1 MVRSPQSVFY
11 TDRLLILLLFTWWC
25 QSIGCVLIRLFF
37 PGFSTNGV
45 PNKKRNLLKCPHN
58 AKGPAVQFTPWFET
72 RCTVDI
78 DRFYNFR
85 YPLCMGKLSYLKQ
98 KDDTP
103 LITNST
109 AEDDET
115 MNGRKAGWTK
125 GSSSNVNSTLGYG
138 DECSMISV
146 TSQNL
151 SQYPVTCSPCLSRR
165 GNATGTKWSWYQG
178 G

>member
-1 MVRSPQSVFY
+1 MQ
-11 TDRLLILLLFTWWC
+11 
-25 QSIGCVLIRLFF
+25 
-37 PGFSTNGV
+37 
-45 PNKKRNLLKCPHN
+45 
-58 AKGPAVQFTPWFET
+58 KGPQFTPWFET

-138 DECSMISV
+138 DECSMNIRYV
-146 TSQNL
+146 TEL
-151 SQYPVTCSPCLSRR
+151 SQYPVTCAPCLSRR
-165 GNATGTKWSWYQG
+165 GNATGTKWSWYTKLWQCQLKFFLWSVKKVENKFLEIEMRG
-178 G
+178 KVNLFKFG